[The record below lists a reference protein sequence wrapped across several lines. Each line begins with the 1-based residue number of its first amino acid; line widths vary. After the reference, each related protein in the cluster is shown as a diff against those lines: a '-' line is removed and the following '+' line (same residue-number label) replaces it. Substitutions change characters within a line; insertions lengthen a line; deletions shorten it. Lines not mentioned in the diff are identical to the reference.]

1 MGSSTEEHMAHLSDP
16 TQRDKQYTDPEGKR
30 NIAAYLVD
38 LHHARKVF
46 KFCGSHQFQLV
57 LSDALLE
64 HFSLAAEQGAGS
76 AGQPVVFDADQMCH
90 IPNYTEF
97 KGSAAADNV
106 RVFHGREVRDSAGAN
121 GGQGKVLQLCM
132 AGGEDAEGWTP
143 AEVADYNGWQHDSGR
158 TWRKAAEYELDGSQA
173 IRASLVKVPLDCITG
188 SFCIGTAAV
197 SCGCQLRTDARAS
210 HGKDSRQLQYQSYSY
225 IPHYIQ

>member
-64 HFSLAAEQGAGS
+64 HLSLAAEQGAGS

-132 AGGEDAEGWTP
+132 AGGEDAEGCTP

-158 TWRKAAEYELDGSQA
+158 TWRKAAEYELDGF
-173 IRASLVKVPLDCITG
+173 ASYSSKFGEGAFGLHHRFFL
-188 SFCIGTAAV
+188 
-197 SCGCQLRTDARAS
+197 
-210 HGKDSRQLQYQSYSY
+210 HWDSRGVMWLSAEDGCEGEPWQGQ
-225 IPHYIQ
+225 